1 MNKLSKKNIL
11 DEATQ
16 LIKQKGIDSVSLT
29 DIAKVL
35 GTSHAALYK
44 YFPNKN
50 ALLSA
55 LAQEWL
61 DVLLIKLFPFN
72 KSPYNTK
79 ADIVHDWLWT
89 LFTQKR
95 LAYQKDPEMFKLYTE
110 YIDSNPKLLQ
120 EHMNALINS
129 LLSATGWENRDKAL
143 AIIQAF
149 ILFSA
154 PKLAFL
160 WNEQSEQQ
168 FENIWAL
175 VAESLNG

>member
-29 DIAKVL
+29 DIARVL

-61 DVLLIKLFPFN
+61 
-72 KSPYNTK
+72 
-79 ADIVHDWLWT
+79 
-89 LFTQKR
+89 
-95 LAYQKDPEMFKLYTE
+95 
-110 YIDSNPKLLQ
+110 
-120 EHMNALINS
+120 
-129 LLSATGWENRDKAL
+129 
-143 AIIQAF
+143 
-149 ILFSA
+149 
-154 PKLAFL
+154 
-160 WNEQSEQQ
+160 
-168 FENIWAL
+168 
-175 VAESLNG
+175 